1 MADEMIKLLAREEI
15 RELIKRWCRAIDR
28 LDLEAI
34 RDVFHPDAY
43 DDHGSFKGG
52 VDALIAWIAERHSSI
67 PFSMHAVTNC
77 LVDFLAEDEALAET
91 YCIAMQK
98 YPVESRGAL
107 ESLVGELD
115 MPADKALDMTIA
127 CRYVDI
133 VTRRDGCWKIAR
145 RTVVFDSVSV
155 VPGVAIPRPEDTGW
169 VGGKRGG
176 EGADRD
182 LVHQILARGTA

>member
-1 MADEMIKLLAREEI
+1 MSPEVQSLLAKEEI
-15 RELIKRWCRAIDR
+15 RDLLKRWSRAIDR
-28 LDLEAI
+28 LDPAGI
-34 RDVFHPDAY
+34 REVFHPDAY

-52 VDALIAWIAERHSSI
+52 VEGLIAWVFNRHREI

-77 LVDFLAEDEALAET
+77 LIDFLSVDRAVVET

-98 YPVESRGAL
+98 YPPTSRDAL
-107 ESLVGELD
+107 ESLIGKLD
-115 MPADKALDMTIA
+115 IAQDSVLDMTIA

-133 VTRRDGCWKIAR
+133 VTRRNGLWKISE

-155 VPGVAIPRPEDTGW
+155 VPGVAIPAPEAAGW

-176 EGADRD
+176 AGADRD
-182 LVHQILARGTA
+182 IIYKLLSGK